1 MTDSMSQPMSKQS
14 PNKQANPNV
23 LLNVKN
29 LVTHVGSNSNPV
41 VAVNDISFSINA
53 GETFALVGE
62 SGSGKSITALSI
74 MRLLPSSGRYI
85 NGEITFNG
93 TDVLRIAETDMRSLR
108 GSGIAMIFQEPMTSL
123 NPVMTIAQQIGEAV
137 LTAYPDIDGMTVNSK
152 ILELLDLVG
161 IKDAKRRMSEYPHQF
176 SGGMRQRVMIAI
188 ALAGEPELL
197 IADEPTTA
205 LDVTIQAQVLDLIK
219 EIQQKRKMALML
231 VTHDLGVVKHM
242 ADKIAV
248 MRHGNILE
256 QSDNATF
263 FTQPQHEYSQRLF
276 DSVPSIEKRGR
287 RLSTVGDDS
296 AVDKPEN
303 TAIEEITTNV
313 DPNQTVLRINDLKT
327 WFPIKE
333 GIFKRT
339 IGHVKAVD
347 GVSLD
352 IKAGQ
357 TLALV
362 GESGS
367 GKSTLAKSVIRLL
380 QPNSGSIEFNGEDLS
395 QLSNQ
400 QMTNLRTDLQIIFQ
414 DPYSSMNPRML
425 VRDILS
431 EGMKAL
437 GVQGSSEK
445 REQRMLEL
453 LALTGLPADSLNRY
467 PHQFS
472 GGQRQRICIAR
483 ALAVDPKLIVCDEP
497 TSALDVSVQAQILN
511 LLKDLQ
517 QRLGLSYL
525 FITHNISV
533 VSYIADDVAVM
544 YNGKIV
550 EHGSV
555 EEVLLKP
562 QHDYTKN
569 LMDAVPSI

>member
-1 MTDSMSQPMSKQS
+1 MNKSTIQES
-14 PNKQANPNV
+14 PTGNM
-23 LLNVKN
+23 LLEVKD
-29 LVTHVGSNSNPV
+29 LVTHVGSQTNPV
-41 VAVNDISFSINA
+41 AAVDDISFSIKA

-74 MRLLPSSGRYI
+74 MRLLPSSGRYM
-85 NGEITFNG
+85 NGEVIFNG
-93 TDVLRIAETDMRSLR
+93 TDLLRISETEMRSLR

-123 NPVMTIAQQIGEAV
+123 NPVMTISQQIGEAV
-137 LTAYPDIDGMTVNSK
+137 TNVYPDINDNAHKEK
-152 ILELLDLVG
+152 ILDLLELVG
-161 IKDAKRRMSEYPHQF
+161 IKDAERRMSEYPHQF

-205 LDVTIQAQVLDLIK
+205 LDVTIQAQVLKLIK
-219 EIQQKRKMALML
+219 DIQQKRKMALML

-248 MRHGNILE
+248 MRHGKILE
-256 QSDNATF
+256 QSDNKTF

-287 RLSTVGDDS
+287 RLSTVNDDQTIDHNMTS
-296 AVDKPEN
+296 PVQQEKIAQIDQ
-303 TAIEEITTNV
+303 
-313 DPNQTVLRINDLKT
+313 NQTVLSINDLKT
-327 WFPIKE
+327 WFPIKK

-339 IGHVKAVD
+339 IGHVKAVN
-347 GVSLD
+347 GVSME

-380 QPNSGSIEFNGEDLS
+380 RPHAGSIEFNGQDLS
-395 QLSNQ
+395 ALSNQ
-400 QMTNLRTDLQIIFQ
+400 QMRNQRTDLQIIFQ

-437 GVQGSSEK
+437 GVQSNNEK

-453 LALTGLPADSLNRY
+453 LELTGLAANSLNRY

-533 VSYIADDVAVM
+533 VSYIADNVAVM

-550 EHGSV
+550 EYGSV
-555 EEVLLKP
+555 KEVLLRP

-569 LMDAVPSI
+569 LMAAVPTV